1 MSAFHAANLVKL
13 APRCYSPLG
22 LFAHCDGNI
31 IGGILLGV
39 GMALASSC
47 PGTVLAQ
54 IGSGLSSGQPALVGA
69 ILGGLVWAGLVR
81 PWLRSSSR
89 ARPCPPPTKEPSR
102 TVHESLGIN
111 RHVAAAAFEAALAV
125 AVAVLTAL
133 SARGLSRNPAASAG
147 LSTARRAFRPV
158 AGGLLIGLAQLASLL
173 MRRSAVG
180 VSAAYEEAGDFLW
193 WPLDW
198 TPESERPPRPAGAA
212 VAFAAGVV
220 AGAWALTHAGLPA
233 ALAYA
238 VPTVGATIPVWRS
251 VLGGFVMVL
260 GARIAGGCTSGHGI
274 TGMSLL
280 SVSSFVTIGSALAA
294 GVFTAKM
301 FL

>member
-1 MSAFHAANLVKL
+1 
-13 APRCYSPLG
+13 
-22 LFAHCDGNI
+22 
-31 IGGILLGV
+31 
-39 GMALASSC
+39 MALASSC

-54 IGSGLSSGQPALVGA
+54 IGSGFPSGPPALVGA
-69 ILGGLVWAGLVR
+69 ILGGLVYARLVR
-81 PWLRSSSR
+81 PWLRSPSR
-89 ARPCPPPTKEPSR
+89 APRPCPPPPRS
-102 TVHESLGIN
+102 VHESLGIN
-111 RHVAAAAFEAALAV
+111 QHVAAAAFEGALAV
-125 AVAVLTAL
+125 AVAVLTVL
-133 SARGLSRNPAASAG
+133 SARGMSSRDPAE
-147 LSTARRAFRPV
+147 STAHRAFRPV

-180 VSAAYEEAGDFLW
+180 VSTAYEEAGDFLC

-198 TPESERPPRPAGAA
+198 MPESERPPPPGGTA
-212 VAFAAGVV
+212 VVFAAGIV
-220 AGAWALTHAGLPA
+220 AGAWALTHVGVPA
-233 ALAYA
+233 ALAYGPPA
-238 VPTVGATIPVWRS
+238 VGAVGAVAIPVWQS